1 MDNSLWNL
9 YDEIILVCKKTD
21 KNNYYKAYVVN
32 PNNKTQLETARRWA
46 IGYNKKENKTYE
58 FTYDNKDF
66 KLEIISSA
74 DNSSQGGKLS
84 FWKCLIKKEGNIF
97 EIGINSELLSTL
109 IKHTTIKKGQVEELV
124 SIARYS
130 GQVGVLTDNMT
141 QYKEAVSTKILKEK
155 RKKSKKTSI
164 YKKGKVYS
172 TLTKNDL
179 CLGNIKAYY
188 EILPEFVSRDHQY
201 ILANPVLV
209 KLDTPKDYSLCVD
222 YNEKFKQFKSIKDIF
237 KNLYTE
243 DYWGNEEPNIYPL
256 RDITYKNVSRVEE
269 DTQII
274 LNDTIEDIN
283 NYIDKCLDYLEKK
296 LESKESYMK
305 GYYKRTYYSIL
316 CFKKDIPN
324 VLTISKEEY
333 NKNFKHTI
341 EREKKLIK
349 DRWEYIKEV
358 EIRWV

>member
-9 YDEIILVCKKTD
+9 YDEIILVCKKTE

-46 IGYNKKENKTYE
+46 TGYNKKENKTYE

-74 DNSSQGGKLS
+74 DNSSQRGKLS
-84 FWKCLIKKEGNIF
+84 FWKCLIKKEGN
-97 EIGINSELLSTL
+97 
-109 IKHTTIKKGQVEELV
+109 
-124 SIARYS
+124 
-130 GQVGVLTDNMT
+130 
-141 QYKEAVSTKILKEK
+141 
-155 RKKSKKTSI
+155 I

-209 KLDTPKDYSLCVD
+209 KLNTPKDYSLCVD

-305 GYYKRTYYSIL
+305 GYYKQTYYRIL

-333 NKNFKHTI
+333 NKNFKHI
-341 EREKKLIK
+341 LEREKKLIK